1 MTTLYFEDF
10 KPGQCFKS
18 NGRTI
23 TEADLTQFSMISGDW
38 HPIHCDVEYAKKTRF
53 GVRVVH
59 GVLGVAIAAGMMHEL
74 GIFTDSIIA
83 MTTLDDWKFLKPI
96 FVGDTLR
103 LELEIL
109 DVEETTKS
117 LSNGKLLRQFKLL
130 NQNDEIVQLGAS
142 AALVLRRTALE
153 KPVVKNTERV
163 L

>member
-1 MTTLYFEDF
+1 MGSLFFEDF
-10 KPGQCFKS
+10 TPGQCFKS

-53 GVRVVH
+53 GLRVVH
-59 GVLGVAIAAGMMHEL
+59 GVLGVAVATGMMHEL
-74 GIFTDSIIA
+74 GIFTDSIVA

-109 DVEETTKS
+109 EVETTKS
-117 LSNGKLLRQFKLL
+117 RSSGKLVRQFKLL

-142 AALVLRRTALE
+142 EALILRRLPLE
-153 KPVVKNTERV
+153 KQ
-163 L
+163 